1 MAESLVLIEHDR
13 QQVKR
18 SSLHA
23 ITLARQL
30 GGEYELLVIG
40 HVVNVAARVAESAKG
55 DEVVVTSAV
64 RDATAELSEVEFSR
78 LRGKNFKGVGE
89 SIAVCKA
96 RLRQ

>member
-40 HVVNVAARVAESAKG
+40 HVVNKIASSLVSLGATSVIVADDPA
-55 DEVVVTSAV
+55 
-64 RDATAELSEVEFSR
+64 LSETLADRFVY
-78 LRGKNFKGVGE
+78 V
-89 SIAVCKA
+89 IAVPVRKSGPKNI
-96 RLRQ
+96 LGTSSSLGHD